1 MSQSHR
7 HTIDLVT
14 APILSHERFDGEQY
28 LLRVHAPAIAAT
40 ARAGSFVH
48 VTVDPQRPLRR
59 PISIMRVDKQEGWV
73 ELLYKIFGEGTKLLS
88 HRKVGEKLSILGPI
102 GTPFTAHKERHRPL
116 LI

>member
-28 LLRVHAPAIAAT
+28 LLRVHAPEIAAT

-48 VTVDPQRPLRR
+48 ITVDPQRPLRR
-59 PISIMRVDKQEGWV
+59 PISIDPERIAARWPNIQSDSPMPRSYPHPVPGNSWK
-73 ELLYKIFGEGTKLLS
+73 
-88 HRKVGEKLSILGPI
+88 P
-102 GTPFTAHKERHRPL
+102 TPSG
-116 LI
+116 